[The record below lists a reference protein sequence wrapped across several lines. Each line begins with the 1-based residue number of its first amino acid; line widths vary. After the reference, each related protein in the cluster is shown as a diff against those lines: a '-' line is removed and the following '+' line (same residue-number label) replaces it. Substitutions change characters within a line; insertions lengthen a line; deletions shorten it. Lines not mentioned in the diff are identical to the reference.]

1 VGEISPDEL
10 KQRQFRGYEAGDIIG
25 KAGVELTYDKSL
37 RGRDGVQDLEVNAAG
52 EVVRALG
59 GRPPLP
65 GRDLQLTLDL
75 NLQVSVE
82 RALADGMRAARR
94 LPDRERGATYP
105 RPPALP
111 PPPRRR
117 PARPA
122 QPAPVRPAPLRRRHL
137 PARLRPLRQPPG
149 QAAAAPGRPVRLP
162 ARRDLEAVLRP
173 CRPRGRRR
181 E

>member
-59 GRPPLP
+59 GRPPVP
-65 GRDLQLTLDL
+65 GRDLQLTVDL

-82 RALADGMRAARR
+82 RALADGMRAARQLR
-94 LPDRERGATYP
+94 DSQRGGAS
-105 RPPALP
+105 
-111 PPPRRR
+111 
-117 PARPA
+117 
-122 QPAPVRPAPLRRRHL
+122 PAP
-137 PARLRPLRQPPG
+137 
-149 QAAAAPGRPVRLP
+149 AAT
-162 ARRDLEAVLRP
+162 AVGLDP
-173 CRPRGRRR
+173 DNGALLALA
-181 E
+181 